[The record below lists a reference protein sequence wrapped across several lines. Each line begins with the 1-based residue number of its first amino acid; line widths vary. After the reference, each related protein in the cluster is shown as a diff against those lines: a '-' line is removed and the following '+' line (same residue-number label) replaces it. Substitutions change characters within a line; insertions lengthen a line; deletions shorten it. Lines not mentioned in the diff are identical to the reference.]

1 MIWIHNSV
9 ISFLIYWTTDAY
21 FSPVSEANCPLQ
33 YKRLWMN
40 MMKTES
46 QIASRSEFDPTQPDG
61 PMSNLYYLGHASII
75 LLSKRVEMT
84 SQYKR
89 YNVIPINVYPV
100 R

>member
-1 MIWIHNSV
+1 
-9 ISFLIYWTTDAY
+9 
-21 FSPVSEANCPLQ
+21 
-33 YKRLWMN
+33 

-46 QIASRSEFDPTQPDG
+46 QIASRSEFDPTQLDG

-89 YNVIPINVYPV
+89 YNIIPVNVYPV